1 VSLGRALSRF
11 LVLAAI
17 GHEVSYGLLKAD
29 RLDETRQRL
38 TGFWVGLTLAGIFRP
53 NLLAETGGRRS
64 PLTRRLANLA
74 ADATLIALGA
84 RWWHEGVALL
94 RREIASNGTAAE
106 IELPPRI
113 EIERAALPG
122 ISIRS

>member
-1 VSLGRALSRF
+1 
-11 LVLAAI
+11 
-17 GHEVSYGLLKAD
+17 LLNAD
-29 RLDETRQRL
+29 RLDQTRQRL
-38 TGFWVGLTLAGIFRP
+38 TGLWVGFTLAGIFRP
-53 NLLAETGGRRS
+53 NLLAGPGGRRS
-64 PLTRRLANLA
+64 SLPRRLANLA

-94 RREIASNGTAAE
+94 RRETASKGTAAE

-113 EIERAALPG
+113 ELERPALPG